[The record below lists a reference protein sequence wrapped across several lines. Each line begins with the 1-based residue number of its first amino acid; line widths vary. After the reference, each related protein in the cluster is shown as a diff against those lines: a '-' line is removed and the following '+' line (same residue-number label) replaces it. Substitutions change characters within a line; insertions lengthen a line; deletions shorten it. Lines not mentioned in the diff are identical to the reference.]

1 MNKDELE
8 EYKQSLPPGVR
19 EDMKIGGQTEDHVTN
34 SIALGGL
41 YGVSRAALPAIAGW
55 YNKGRLPSE
64 STMPW
69 KDLWKRSWDQRQ
81 FTGSR
86 PGQGV
91 WNPVRGMP
99 GYGTVKKLITGK
111 PNPGGFGSGPDA
123 AFRQAVER
131 VGVPTGAGLIL
142 HNLVNKYK
150 PKKRK

>member
-8 EYKQSLPPGVR
+8 KYKQSLPPGVR

-55 YNKGRLPSE
+55 YNKGRLPNEGSI
-64 STMPW
+64 
-69 KDLWKRSWDQRQ
+69 SWRELAKNDWLQRGKFGTPETGLKGWD
-81 FTGSR
+81 FTRGFR
-86 PGQGV
+86 PGVSASQ
-91 WNPVRGMP
+91 
-99 GYGTVKKLITGK
+99 
-111 PNPGGFGSGPDA
+111 GGFGSGPTPLV
-123 AFRQAVER
+123 RQTVER
-131 VGVPTGAGLIL
+131 IGAPTGAGLIL